1 MPNLTPVM
9 VDASV
14 IRARLHAKTINT
26 LQGLFPLDLKGRTLE
41 LTDAK
46 VHAKDF
52 SPEEQ
57 KHALM
62 TEDTLNEAVRG
73 TLTLRGADGKI
84 VDQAKNFTLLHLP
97 YFTERHTVIS
107 GGNEYQIAN
116 MLRRK
121 PGVYTQRGENNELHT
136 TFNLSKGRNFDL
148 GLNEKKGTFY
158 IQYGTSNIPLYPV
171 LRALGVPHEEIA
183 NRLGGSIAGMNKMEH
198 GHQQEMAINKLYTKL
213 VHESVQDQKAPLA
226 TKLQAIKDKFALTM
240 MDPDVTHVT
249 LGERHDKV
257 TTHALLNATR
267 KLLRVHEGK
276 QEVDDADSLAFKT
289 FHSVDDFISERIKL
303 TARAWAPKV
312 KMLLNGKSSIRE
324 SLKPAPFSEHVKK
337 FITTS
342 ALTAVPTGINPIEL
356 FDHAVKVTSLGEGG
370 IPSDRAIPYEARMT
384 HPTHLGI
391 LDPIRTPECYSHDT
405 EVFTS
410 KGWKNWPD
418 VTEDDLLACRIA
430 NRLEYHKPIR
440 LIAEHYTG
448 PLYGVKNGK
457 LSYLVTPNHRVYCAH
472 VDAIYPNEQED
483 AWQIIRADVL
493 HGKAAVFDTAPD
505 FHVEF
510 VASSESDYVIEPY
523 DDMVYCAEVPGG
535 LLYVRRGGMVPLW
548 SGNSGHA
555 GVDIRASISAHRD
568 DAGNLYTPML
578 HPTTGEQSFMQAS
591 EVHHKVIA
599 FPHQVMKG
607 MIDAIVRGKVQKIDA
622 KEVDYVMP
630 HVSYGYS
637 PATTLIPFLHNI
649 QGNRAI
655 MGSKM
660 QTQGLPL
667 VDREVPLVQVKS
679 HMGDHSF
686 ETVYG
691 HMVVPTAPVS
701 GRIVKIDR
709 ETGYIHIRPDT
720 AKKAEADEDEF
731 EKDAADATVKVPFQ
745 TYFPFPSKTALHHT
759 IDVKVGDRVEAGQ
772 RLGDSNF
779 TRNGTLALGKN
790 LSVAYMA
797 YYGLNSNDAV
807 VISEGCAKKLTS
819 EHMYRETYAISQGIE
834 VSREK
839 HKMYFATKYQP
850 SQYAGLDE
858 TGVIKKGARVH
869 HKDFLVVGLMK
880 NQIQGTDAMLGRI
893 SKALAKPFR
902 EATLTWEHGTPGEV
916 IDVVR
921 SAGQIAILV
930 KTLEVMQVGD
940 KLCYDEQTDVLTSTG
955 WKPIHEVKLTDK
967 VATLQDEELVFTEPT
982 ASHKYPEGGR
992 MYRLDTQQVDLFVT
1006 EAHRMWVR
1014 PRNAKNFEFAAA
1026 KDVAGKR
1033 VQYKKDAQWQGIEA
1047 KTTILPAMKVL
1058 AGQSG
1063 NGSRMMPELRIPA
1076 QTYAILLGAF
1086 VSEGNLV
1093 DQPDS
1098 GAYGIDITQIK
1109 EPNRALLLKTLNQHG
1124 VDYSEHGNGQKVRLY
1139 SKQLLEHFRPLGK
1152 SHEKYL
1158 PQEVFD
1164 WDVATLKI
1172 LFKWL
1177 MWGDGHSHHDRR
1189 PISYTTTSPRLA
1201 DDVQRLALLIGYA
1214 ANIKSRHEPVQ
1225 TIKGEKYNCRR
1236 VYAVRIVTTKLQPMV
1251 NHGHSK
1257 TQNGQR
1263 ESWVENYTQPVY
1275 CLTVPS
1281 GVLYVRRNGKPVW
1294 SGNSGRYGNKGVVAK
1309 IIPDHEMIQSNGKPI
1324 DLLLTS
1330 AGVISRINPAQLIET
1345 AIAKVADKTGKP
1357 IVYDNADHKDATKW
1371 AKALLKKHGISEME
1385 NVFDPVNKRFIRG
1398 PEGKGVHVGKQ
1409 YIFKLFKS
1417 TDTNFA
1423 GHGVGPYDINE
1434 QPLKSGGDE
1443 GAKGLGKM
1451 EFDALLAH
1459 NARNILHETATI
1471 KGTKNDEFWRAIQ
1484 LGQAMPTAKSP
1495 FAWNKFTAMLEGA
1508 GIKVDKRGSKLKLL
1522 PLTDK
1527 DVLARSRGAIENNKT
1542 LIAKNLQPEVGGLFD
1557 PRMTGG
1563 AQGTLYSHI
1572 NLHEPIVNPVFEEPV
1587 RRLLGWTQKQFEATL
1602 ADKGGEHIKQ
1612 LLAGINVGRKITELR
1627 DRMNKAHGAELNDL
1641 IKQVKYL
1648 EALQREGMRPHE
1660 AYVISKV
1667 PVIPPVFRPILPQPT
1682 DQSQLM
1688 VADANKLYAHLMDS
1702 NHVHKNT
1709 VLQSDIGKHRM
1720 AVYNALGAV
1729 YGTHEVEN
1737 TELKGQAV
1745 KGFLTQIAGAGSPK
1759 SGFFQRK
1766 LMKRTQDVSG
1776 RGTAV
1781 PDGNLGMDDVG
1792 IPIKMLWQ
1800 MFDKLLVAR
1809 LVRTGYPALEARRQV
1824 DAQTPAAK
1832 DALMLEIKERP
1843 VMINRAPTL
1852 HRYSIFAAY
1861 AKPVAGKTIRVNA
1874 FSEKGLNLD
1883 YDGDTLQVHAPITM
1897 GAIEDTKRMTLSHML
1912 LSDQTRNKLMV
1923 FPQHEAIMGVTLASK
1938 ATMDSKAVVKHFPN
1952 REAVLAAWRRG
1963 EIGMNDSIEVANE
1976 KKAED
1981 DDEGPCQE
1989 DGHVVLSEEDAL
2001 SLFPPAY
2008 ITGENNDA

>member
-14 IRARLHAKTINT
+14 IRERLHAKTINT
-26 LQGLFPLDLKGRTLE
+26 LQGLFPIDLKGRTLE
-41 LTDAK
+41 LHDAK
-46 VHAKDF
+46 VHVKDF

-62 TEDTLNEAVRG
+62 TEGTLNEAVRG
-73 TLTLRGADGKI
+73 TLVLRGVDGKVI
-84 VDQAKNFTLLHLP
+84 DEAKNFTLLHLP
-97 YFTERHTVIS
+97 YFTERHTVVS

-121 PGVYTQRGENNELHT
+121 PGVYTQRGENGELHT

-148 GLNEKKGTFY
+148 GMNEKKGTFY

-171 LRALGVPHEEIA
+171 LRALGVPHEEIS
-183 NRLGGSIAGMNKMEH
+183 NRLGASIAGVNKMEH
-198 GHQQEMAINKLYTKL
+198 GHQQEMAINKMYTKL
-213 VHESVQDQKAPLA
+213 VHESVQDAKAPLA
-226 TKLQAIKDKFALTM
+226 TKLQAVKDKLGLTA
-240 MDPDVTHVT
+240 MDPEVTHVT

-267 KLLRVHEGK
+267 KLLKVHEGK
-276 QEVDDADSLAFKT
+276 EEVDDSDSLAFKT
-289 FHSVDDFISERIKL
+289 FHSMDDFISERIKL

-312 KMLLNGKSSIRE
+312 KMLMNGKSSIRE
-324 SLKPAPFSEHVKK
+324 ALKPAPFSDHVKK

-391 LDPIRTPECYSHDT
+391 LDPIRTPE
-405 EVFTS
+405 
-410 KGWKNWPD
+410 
-418 VTEDDLLACRIA
+418 
-430 NRLEYHKPIR
+430 
-440 LIAEHYTG
+440 
-448 PLYGVKNGK
+448 
-457 LSYLVTPNHRVYCAH
+457 
-472 VDAIYPNEQED
+472 
-483 AWQIIRADVL
+483 
-493 HGKAAVFDTAPD
+493 
-505 FHVEF
+505 
-510 VASSESDYVIEPY
+510 
-523 DDMVYCAEVPGG
+523 
-535 LLYVRRGGMVPLW
+535 
-548 SGNSGHA
+548 SGHA

-578 HPTTGEQSFMQAS
+578 NPKTGEQSFMQAS

-607 MIDAIVRGKVQKIDA
+607 MIDAIVRGKVKKIDA
-622 KEVDYVMP
+622 SQVDYVMP
-630 HVSYGYS
+630 HSLRRNS
-637 PATTLIPFLHNI
+637 PRRSTLIPLLHNI

-667 VDREVPLVQVKS
+667 VEREVPLVQVKS
-679 HMGDHSF
+679 HMGDFSF

-691 HMVVPTAPVS
+691 HMVVPTTPVS
-701 GRIVKIDR
+701 GRIVKIDK

-720 AKKAEADEDEF
+720 AKKADWNEGGGDYDSPDAVLFPLEEIEEF
-731 EKDAADATVKVPFQ
+731 EKEAADSIVKVPFQ

-759 IDVKVGDRVEAGQ
+759 LEVKVGDHVNAGE

-779 TRNGTLALGKN
+779 TREGTLALGKN

-797 YYGLNSNDAV
+797 YHGLNSNDAV

-819 EHMYRETYAISQGIE
+819 EHMYRETFALSQGIE
-834 VSREK
+834 VSKDK
-839 HKMYFATKYQP
+839 HKMYFGPKYAA
-850 SQYAGLDE
+850 SQYAGLDD
-858 TGVIKKGARVH
+858 TGVIKKGARIH
-869 HKDFLVVGLMK
+869 PKDFLVAGLVK

-893 SKALAKPFR
+893 SKSLAKPYR

-921 SAGQIAILV
+921 SSGQIAILV

-940 KLCYDEQTDVLTSTG
+940 KL
-955 WKPIHEVKLTDK
+955 
-967 VATLQDEELVFTEPT
+967 A
-982 ASHKYPEGGR
+982 
-992 MYRLDTQQVDLFVT
+992 
-1006 EAHRMWVR
+1006 
-1014 PRNAKNFEFAAA
+1014 
-1026 KDVAGKR
+1026 
-1033 VQYKKDAQWQGIEA
+1033 
-1047 KTTILPAMKVL
+1047 
-1058 AGQSG
+1058 
-1063 NGSRMMPELRIPA
+1063 
-1076 QTYAILLGAF
+1076 
-1086 VSEGNLV
+1086 
-1093 DQPDS
+1093 
-1098 GAYGIDITQIK
+1098 
-1109 EPNRALLLKTLNQHG
+1109 
-1124 VDYSEHGNGQKVRLY
+1124 
-1139 SKQLLEHFRPLGK
+1139 
-1152 SHEKYL
+1152 
-1158 PQEVFD
+1158 
-1164 WDVATLKI
+1164 
-1172 LFKWL
+1172 
-1177 MWGDGHSHHDRR
+1177 
-1189 PISYTTTSPRLA
+1189 
-1201 DDVQRLALLIGYA
+1201 
-1214 ANIKSRHEPVQ
+1214 
-1225 TIKGEKYNCRR
+1225 
-1236 VYAVRIVTTKLQPMV
+1236 
-1251 NHGHSK
+1251 
-1257 TQNGQR
+1257 
-1263 ESWVENYTQPVY
+1263 
-1275 CLTVPS
+1275 
-1281 GVLYVRRNGKPVW
+1281 
-1294 SGNSGRYGNKGVVAK
+1294 GRYGNKGVVSK
-1309 IIPDHEMIQSNGKPI
+1309 IVPDHEMIQGINGKPI

-1330 AGVISRINPAQLIET
+1330 AGVISRINPAQIIET
-1345 AIAKVADKTGKP
+1345 AIAKVAEKTGKP
-1357 IVYDNADHKDATKW
+1357 IIYDNAEHKDATQW
-1371 AKALLKKHGISEME
+1371 AKALLKKHGISDKER
-1385 NVFDPVNKRFIRG
+1385 VYDPVNKKFIDG
-1398 PEGKGVHVGKQ
+1398 PDGKGVMVGKQ

-1484 LGQAMPTAKSP
+1484 LGQAMPTPKSP

-1527 DVLARSRGAIENNKT
+1527 DVLARSTGAIENSKT
-1542 LIAKNLQPEVGGLFD
+1542 LIAKNLHPEAGGLFD
-1557 PRMTGG
+1557 PRLTGG

-1587 RRLLGWTQKQFEATL
+1587 RRLLGWTQKQFESTL
-1602 ADKGGEHIKQ
+1602 AEKGGEHIKQ
-1612 LLAGINVGRKITELR
+1612 MLAGINVGRKITELR
-1627 DRMNKAHGAELNDL
+1627 ARIDKAHGAELNDL

-1688 VADANKLYAHLMDS
+1688 IADANKLYAHLMDS
-1702 NHVHKNT
+1702 NYVHKNT
-1709 VLQSDIGKHRM
+1709 VLQSDIGKHRL

-1729 YGTHEVEN
+1729 YGTHEVAN
-1737 TELKGQAV
+1737 DELKGQSV

-1759 SGFFQRK
+1759 GGFFQRK

-1792 IPIKMLWQ
+1792 IPLDMLWQ

-1824 DAQTPAAK
+1824 DSKSPAAK

-1852 HRYSIFAAY
+1852 HRFSIIAAY
-1861 AKPVAGKTIRVNA
+1861 AKPTQGKTIRVNA

-1883 YDGDTLQVHAPITM
+1883 YDGDTLQVHAPITT
-1897 GAIEDTKRMTLSHML
+1897 GAIEDTKRMTLSQML
-1912 LSDQTRNKLMV
+1912 LSDQTRNKLMI
-1923 FPQHEAIMGVTLASK
+1923 FPQHEAVLGVTLASK
-1938 ATMDSKAVVKHFPN
+1938 ASMDSKATVKHFPN

-1963 EIGMNDSIEVANE
+1963 EINMNDSIEVATE
-1976 KKAED
+1976 KKAS
-1981 DDEGPCQE
+1981 DDEDEAPCQDHEVSVDE
-1989 DGHVVLSEEDAL
+1989 DIL
-2001 SLFPPAY
+2001 SLYPPEHV
-2008 ITGENNDA
+2008 TGECTDA